1 MKAIRSALYLG
12 VFLGCLGVGGLQAA
26 PVEALGSPTAAAP
39 GSAIET
45 VQYMPGS
52 GFRYPKAG
60 GAIVDWCA
68 VWAHDCGWGGA
79 TQFCRARGFD
89 RALSWDTFRP
99 GHTFVIGSQQYC
111 DGDVCKGFSFVRCG

>member
-1 MKAIRSALYLG
+1 MKAIRPTLYLG

-26 PVEALGSPTAAAP
+26 PVEALWSPTAAAP

-60 GAIVDWCA
+60 GAIVD
-68 VWAHDCGWGGA
+68 
-79 TQFCRARGFD
+79 
-89 RALSWDTFRP
+89 
-99 GHTFVIGSQQYC
+99 
-111 DGDVCKGFSFVRCG
+111 